1 MAQSVKRGRDINASW
16 RRRADLQQ
24 FMLLYFLVLYPD
36 LGSIIW
42 GQQLSFSVS
51 KRIRDVWNFRDSR
64 GEIFWTVDGR
74 FCVRM
79 APCKGFV
86 MTATCTQIAPIT
98 GGCLEADWGNDGM
111 CGQVTGPHLSLP
123 FSSVNKR

>member
-1 MAQSVKRGRDINASW
+1 MGSTIKFFGAKENKRSME
-16 RRRADLQQ
+16 
-24 FMLLYFLVLYPD
+24 F
-36 LGSIIW
+36 
-42 GQQLSFSVS
+42 
-51 KRIRDVWNFRDSR
+51 R

-74 FCVRM
+74 FSVRM

-123 FSSVNKR
+123 FSSVNKRSFTFILHIGAWC